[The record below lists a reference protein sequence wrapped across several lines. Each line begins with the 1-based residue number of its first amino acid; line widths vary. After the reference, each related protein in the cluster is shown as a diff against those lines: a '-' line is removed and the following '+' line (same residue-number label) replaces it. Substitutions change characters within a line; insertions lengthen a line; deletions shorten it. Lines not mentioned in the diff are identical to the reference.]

1 MRMPSIAVHALAIGI
16 LAAAG
21 SRATAQ
27 TPTVP
32 ADNPTVTGVI
42 ITNAGTY
49 TGQSTSTPA
58 SAGQLSP
65 TGTVGRAADWHFV
78 SDAPDVAATVG
89 TQFGIEFRIDGTP
102 LGDGITLRLVLAFPP
117 QGIRNPNTGDMMHAA
132 NIAAPNMKIG
142 ALCILGYGFD
152 NAWEIVPG
160 VWKAQIWHQNRM
172 LAERTFTVSKAE

>member
-65 TGTVGRAADWHFV
+65 TGTCLLYTSPSPRD
-78 SDAPDVAATVG
+78 
-89 TQFGIEFRIDGTP
+89 
-102 LGDGITLRLVLAFPP
+102 
-117 QGIRNPNTGDMMHAA
+117 
-132 NIAAPNMKIG
+132 
-142 ALCILGYGFD
+142 
-152 NAWEIVPG
+152 
-160 VWKAQIWHQNRM
+160 
-172 LAERTFTVSKAE
+172 